1 MAVAGLLHTSEV
13 HRPVFDDLVAEID
26 PRSRLVTLVDEAL
39 LDRARRFGLADPAL
53 VDAMR
58 KRLDEL
64 ADRDAR
70 SIVCTCSTIGGLAES
85 IGAGLAV
92 DVVRVDR
99 AMAERAA
106 AIGGSIVVLAALEST
121 VATTCDLIESVALSR
136 GARVAVEARLV
147 VGAWERFEASDV
159 AGYHAL
165 VADAVARVGNEADV
179 VVLAQASMA
188 QAADLPNA

>member
-106 AIGGSIVVLAALEST
+106 AIGGSIVALAALEST

-147 VGAWERFEASDV
+147 VGAWERFEAGDV